1 MLVRS
6 VGLFMV
12 GLLLGLLLALAA
24 LVAMEPFYHPPTV
37 WVPIG
42 LLLGVGMLGAV
53 LTLQWQRLF
62 TTLSTAVF
70 GSAVMTVTV
79 DYFIELLLLV
89 QYVYERVKV
98 APARPLC
105 WGMLQDPDAGGGGE

>member
-12 GLLLGLLLALAA
+12 GLLLGLLLGLAT
-24 LVAMEPFYHPPTV
+24 LVAMEPFYHPPSV
-37 WVPIG
+37 WVPLG
-42 LLLGVGMLGAV
+42 LLLGLGLLSAV
-53 LTLQWQRLF
+53 LTLQWQKLF

-79 DYFIELLLLV
+79 DYFLELLRLV

-98 APARPLC
+98 APA
-105 WGMLQDPDAGGGGE
+105 LQIIC